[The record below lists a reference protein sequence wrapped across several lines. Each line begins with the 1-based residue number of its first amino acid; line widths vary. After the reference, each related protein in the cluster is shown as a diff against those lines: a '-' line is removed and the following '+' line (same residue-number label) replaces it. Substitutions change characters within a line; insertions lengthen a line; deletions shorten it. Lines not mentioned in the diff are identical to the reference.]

1 MQWARPY
8 ESMVTMD
15 NPGSLCVFA
24 GSHSGTNP
32 HHLAA
37 AVALGQAM
45 ARRGTGLVYGGAH
58 CGLMGAL
65 ADAVLQGGGRAVGV
79 MPRALVAR
87 EKAHRGLTE
96 LIITE
101 DMHSRKARMVQLS
114 GGFLALPGG
123 FGTLD
128 ELFEVLTWAQ
138 LGIHAKPVGLL
149 NSDGFWDGLLAFLG
163 QVEAHG
169 FLHGDGLAGLP
180 CEADPDRLLD
190 LLARR

>member
-1 MQWARPY
+1 MEA
-8 ESMVTMD
+8 MD
-15 NPGSLCVFA
+15 TPRTLCVFA
-24 GSHSGTNP
+24 GSNSGTNP
-32 HHLAA
+32 RHLEAA
-37 AVALGQAM
+37 AALGRAM
-45 ARRGTGLVYGGAH
+45 ARRNLGLVYGGAH
-58 CGLMGAL
+58 CGLMGTL
-65 ADAVLQGGGRAVGV
+65 ADAVLQGGGRVTGV

-87 EKAHRGLTE
+87 EKAHRSLTE

-114 GGFLALPGG
+114 GAFLALPGG

-149 NSDGFWDGLLAFLG
+149 NSDGFWDGLMAFLG

-190 LLARR
+190 RLSPQ